1 MRAIAT
7 LLPPLLLLRAAFLEL
22 ASWLRVMF
30 RSASK
35 FIEQPKYLT
44 HYKMQ
49 RGQRLSVGCNKGKEG
64 DGEEKREGAGRPS
77 YAFRD
82 TVKISGVGN

>member
-1 MRAIAT
+1 
-7 LLPPLLLLRAAFLEL
+7 
-22 ASWLRVMF
+22 MF
-30 RSASK
+30 RRASN
-35 FIEQPKYLT
+35 FIEQLKYFK

-49 RGQRLSVGCNKGKEG
+49 RGQRLSDGCNKGKEG

-82 TVKISGVGN
+82 MVNVSGVGN